1 MSINSPPSLFD
12 VAILSLLRDDTSA
25 IAALECLPINLF
37 PPLFKVAITGGHFK
51 TVTAM
56 VGAWPFHFLALG
68 SLLVAEEPHQEILKA
83 ALDGLDV
90 LFGQKVR
97 PRRWR
102 LQVLDLRK
110 KIDTSSWNAG
120 SGTLVRSSVYF
131 AEEPVY
137 AQLRQRRQNMEH
149 SKLGEKQP
157 IVSVQVLIDMR
168 IRKCD
173 EFLTF
178 LIERVR
184 QRKGLMRLCCK
195 NLAFVDMP
203 SQISLIENI
212 LQAVQLDFIQ
222 ILTINCTWDLFILAR
237 IAPYLGCMFKLRRL
251 ILCRITTRFFN
262 SEAED
267 REVETSLAQFAA
279 QFFHLHQLKELL
291 LLSVHCLE
299 GHLDQVL
306 SCLASPLETLWIT
319 DCLISDSDLTYLTVC
334 SNTSQLNSFHLRDVV
349 LTNVNPELLQ
359 SLLMRASTT
368 LHFLD
373 WSGCGIT
380 DSQLTS
386 ILPSL
391 GHCSQLQFFK
401 FSGSLVSMTVLERL
415 LRYTL
420 PLCNFQCLELPV
432 PVECYVE
439 NTGILHQDTL
449 ELHMDKIRQIL
460 QELERCSQDVKSCYH
475 SSIAYDSIVLNF

>member
-1 MSINSPPSLFD
+1 NSWSRFTSMSINSPPSLFD

-195 NLAFVDMP
+195 NSICGMY
-203 SQISLIENI
+203 NI
-212 LQAVQLDFIQ
+212 TLKTSAAVQLDFI
-222 ILTINCTWDLFILAR
+222 DLD
-237 IAPYLGCMFKLRRL
+237 
-251 ILCRITTRFFN
+251 IT
-262 SEAED
+262 
-267 REVETSLAQFAA
+267 
-279 QFFHLHQLKELL
+279 
-291 LLSVHCLE
+291 
-299 GHLDQVL
+299 
-306 SCLASPLETLWIT
+306 CLASPLETLWIT

-460 QELERCSQDVKSCYH
+460 QELERPRM
-475 SSIAYDSIVLNF
+475 